1 MTDLLTDLTIVTGHY
16 GSGKTNLSVNLA
28 LDFKRQGKDVVLI
41 DLDIVNPYF
50 RSADF
55 AGLMERSGIQ
65 LLAPLYANTNLDIP
79 ALTPQIS
86 AAFSQQGKTL
96 VVDVGGDDSGAIALG
111 RYAPAIQARDYR
123 LLYVIHAYR
132 YLRDGLDDTVSLLR
146 EIEAVS
152 RLKAYGL
159 VNNSNLGSETSPQ
172 DVLDS
177 LPYAAN
183 CAAQCGVPLLAHAV
197 RRETA
202 EALEGRLP
210 DVYPVDVYVR
220 APWDS
225 MEF

>member
-1 MTDLLTDLTIVTGHY
+1 MTDLLTDITIVTGHY

-28 LDFKRQGKDVVLI
+28 LDLKRLGKDVVLI

-55 AGLMERSGIQ
+55 AGLMEQSGIQ

-86 AAFSQQGKTL
+86 AAFSQPGKTL

-123 LLYVIHAYR
+123 LLYVVNSYR
-132 YLRDGLDDTVSLLR
+132 YLRDGVDDTVSLLR
-146 EIEAVS
+146 EIEAAS
-152 RLKAYGL
+152 RLKACGL
-159 VNNSNLGSETSPQ
+159 VNNSNLGAETSPR

-177 LPYAAN
+177 LPYAAA
-183 CAAQCGVPLLAHAV
+183 CAGQCGVPLLAHAV
-197 RRETA
+197 RREA
-202 EALEGRLP
+202 AKALEGRLS

-225 MEF
+225 MEL

>member
-1 MTDLLTDLTIVTGHY
+1 MIDQLTDITLVTGHY

-28 LDFKRQGKDVVLI
+28 LDLKRQGRDVVLV

-55 AGLMERSGIQ
+55 TELMEKEGIQ
-65 LLAPLYANTNLDIP
+65 LLTPLYANTNLDIP

-86 AAFSQQGKTL
+86 AAFSLPGKTL

-111 RYAPAIQARDYR
+111 RYAPVIAARDYR
-123 LLYVIHAYR
+123 LLYVVNAYR
-132 YLRDGLDDTVSLLR
+132 YLRDGVDDTVSLLR
-146 EIEAVS
+146 DIEAAS
-152 RLKAYGL
+152 RLRASGV
-159 VNNSNLGSETSPQ
+159 VNNSNLAFETSAQ

-177 LPYAAN
+177 LPYAEG
-183 CAAQCGVPLLAHAV
+183 CAAQCGVPLLAHSV

-202 EALEGRLP
+202 KELEGRLENL
-210 DVYPVDVYVR
+210 YPVDVYVR

-225 MEF
+225 LEP